1 MKKYVKI
8 LMASLLVVAIG
19 SGCKKSYLDTHPTDA
34 VSTGEMFKTTQSAYT
49 ALNGIHSLM
58 ISANLFGGNHAN
70 WGAKAIDLE
79 DDMMGNDM
87 VGSGSGYDW
96 FDFHYKYVM
105 TESST
110 YWGPYNLWQFFYR
123 IVNNANAILD
133 NIDNAEGPQ
142 SEKNDIKGQAFA
154 YRAWAFYKLTVYF
167 QHTLM
172 PGLPGED
179 GAGLLG
185 SGDKPGVPLY
195 TTTTTT
201 ETVGAPRGTL
211 NDDYAQINSDI
222 EAAIALLSDN
232 AATHS
237 NKAHISLA
245 TAQGIAAR
253 IYLVEHEWK
262 KAGDNAALALSN
274 YPLMN
279 ASDYTAGFNS
289 ANNSEWMWG
298 SSYSSEQY
306 EGLGILDFISFMDPN
321 CPGYASVGAT
331 RAITKDLYDHIASTD
346 VRKQCWNS
354 NNFMQKK
361 FRSQN
366 TSGFQA
372 DYCYMRSAEMYLI
385 LAEAQARQGLTA
397 DATTTLE
404 FLVTTR
410 DPNYVAPAGDILKE
424 ILLQRR
430 IELWG
435 EGFAYSDIQRL
446 HQDLNRPSGAGNHKP
461 AVARVMQIDAG
472 SDQFVFKIPQRE
484 IDANPN
490 MGASDQNP

>member
-1 MKKYVKI
+1 MKNYSKI
-8 LMASLLVVAIG
+8 LIALALLLAVG
-19 SGCKKSYLDTHPTDA
+19 TGCKKSYLDTNPTDEI
-34 VSTGEMFKTTQSAYT
+34 SSGEMFKTTQAAYT
-49 ALNGIHSLM
+49 ALNGIHSFM
-58 ISANLFGGNHAN
+58 ISANNFGGIHAN
-70 WGAKAIDLE
+70 WGTKAIDLE

-87 VGSGSGYDW
+87 VGTGSGYDW

-105 TESST
+105 TESAS
-110 YWGPYNLWQFFYR
+110 YWGCETIWLFFYR
-123 IVNNANAILD
+123 IINNANAIID
-133 NIDNAEGPQ
+133 NIDNAAGPQ
-142 SEKNDIKGQAFA
+142 SEKNDIKGQALA
-154 YRAWAFYKLTVYF
+154 YRAWAYYKLTVYF
-167 QHTLM
+167 QHTYK
-172 PGLPGED
+172 GNETE
-179 GAGLLG
+179 
-185 SGDKPGVPLY
+185 SGVPLY

-201 ETVGAPRGTL
+201 ETIGAPRGTL
-211 NDDYAQINSDI
+211 AEDYAQINADI
-222 EAAIALLSDN
+222 EAAIALLSDD

-253 IYLVEHEWK
+253 IYLVENEWK
-262 KAGDNAALALSN
+262 KAGDYAALALSD

-279 ASDYTAGFNS
+279 AGDYTTGFNS
-289 ANNSEWMWG
+289 ADNSEWMWG

-306 EGLGILDFISFMDPN
+306 ENLGILDFISFMDPN

-354 NNFMQKK
+354 SNFLQNK

-366 TSGFQA
+366 TQGFQA

-385 LAEAQARQGLTA
+385 LAEAQAQQGLTT
-397 DATTTLE
+397 DARTTLE
-404 FLVTTR
+404 FLMQTR
-410 DPNYVAPAGDILKE
+410 DPNYVAPAGNILDE
-424 ILLQRR
+424 IYLQRR

-446 HQDLNRPSGAGNHKP
+446 HQGLNRPSGAGNHKP
-461 AVARVMQIDAG
+461 AVARVMHIDAG
-472 SDQFVFKIPQRE
+472 SDQFLFKIPQRE

-490 MGASDQNP
+490 IGPEDQN